1 MTEFFKSAQVRAA
14 LAELAEIQDDL
25 AHTMSNPRIL
35 SDDEKKDY
43 VKKLK
48 LFLEKQ
54 KLFFFRV
61 SLSDDPEA
69 VQVKEHI
76 LDTAQMFGFKEM
88 TGMDKFF
95 QQLDETIKKVENI
108 IKNLEF
114 KFSIKSTTITINKAE
129 GDIAEKL
136 SKIASQYPNVSI
148 GSYPF
153 ENGLIK
159 GTNIVISHYNEEL
172 IKEIAKITEKLK

>member
-1 MTEFFKSAQVRAA
+1 MTEFFRSAQVRAA

-43 VKKLK
+43 VRKLK

-61 SLSDDPEA
+61 SLSEDPEA

-76 LDTAQMFGFKEM
+76 LETAQMFGFKEM
-88 TGMDKFF
+88 TGMNKFF
-95 QQLDETIKKVENI
+95 QQLDETIKKVE
-108 IKNLEF
+108 KDLDE
-114 KFSIKSTTITINKAE
+114 E
-129 GDIAEKL
+129 VDI
-136 SKIASQYPNVSI
+136 
-148 GSYPF
+148 
-153 ENGLIK
+153 
-159 GTNIVISHYNEEL
+159 
-172 IKEIAKITEKLK
+172 

>member
-1 MTEFFKSAQVRAA
+1 
-14 LAELAEIQDDL
+14 
-25 AHTMSNPRIL
+25 MSSPRLL

-61 SLSDDPEA
+61 SLSEDPEA

-76 LDTAQMFGFKEM
+76 LETAQMFGFNEM

-95 QQLDETIKKVENI
+95 QQLDETIKKVE
-108 IKNLEF
+108 
-114 KFSIKSTTITINKAE
+114 E
-129 GDIAEKL
+129 GLD
-136 SKIASQYPNVSI
+136 
-148 GSYPF
+148 F
-153 ENGLIK
+153 
-159 GTNIVISHYNEEL
+159 
-172 IKEIAKITEKLK
+172 

>member
-25 AHTMSNPRIL
+25 AHTMTNPRIL
-35 SDDEKKDY
+35 SDEEKKDY
-43 VKKLK
+43 VRKLK

-76 LDTAQMFGFKEM
+76 LDTAQMFGVKEM

-95 QQLDETIKKVENI
+95 QQLDETIKKVE
-108 IKNLEF
+108 KDLD
-114 KFSIKSTTITINKAE
+114 E
-129 GDIAEKL
+129 GVDI
-136 SKIASQYPNVSI
+136 
-148 GSYPF
+148 
-153 ENGLIK
+153 
-159 GTNIVISHYNEEL
+159 
-172 IKEIAKITEKLK
+172 

>member
-1 MTEFFKSAQVRAA
+1 MTEFFSSAQVRAA

-25 AHTMSNPRIL
+25 AHTMSSPRIL

-43 VKKLK
+43 VRKLK

-76 LDTAQMFGFKEM
+76 LDTAQMFGFK
-88 TGMDKFF
+88 TRYGMVSNPFAQGLTQGSGALTANTNKYYRRV
-95 QQLDETIKKVENI
+95 QVA
-108 IKNLEF
+108 NLM
-114 KFSIKSTTITINKAE
+114 
-129 GDIAEKL
+129 
-136 SKIASQYPNVSI
+136 
-148 GSYPF
+148 
-153 ENGLIK
+153 
-159 GTNIVISHYNEEL
+159 
-172 IKEIAKITEKLK
+172 

>member
-1 MTEFFKSAQVRAA
+1 MTEFFRSAQVRAA

-25 AHTMSNPRIL
+25 AHTMSSPRLL

-61 SLSDDPEA
+61 SLSEDPEA

-76 LDTAQMFGFKEM
+76 LETAQMFGFNEM

-95 QQLDETIKKVENI
+95 QQLDETIKKVE
-108 IKNLEF
+108 
-114 KFSIKSTTITINKAE
+114 E
-129 GDIAEKL
+129 GLD
-136 SKIASQYPNVSI
+136 
-148 GSYPF
+148 F
-153 ENGLIK
+153 
-159 GTNIVISHYNEEL
+159 
-172 IKEIAKITEKLK
+172 

>member
-1 MTEFFKSAQVRAA
+1 MTEFFRSAQVRAV
-14 LAELAEIQDDL
+14 LAELAELQDDL
-25 AHTMSNPRIL
+25 AHTMSSPRLL

-95 QQLDETIKKVENI
+95 QQLDETIKKVE
-108 IKNLEF
+108 KDLD
-114 KFSIKSTTITINKAE
+114 E
-129 GDIAEKL
+129 GVDI
-136 SKIASQYPNVSI
+136 
-148 GSYPF
+148 
-153 ENGLIK
+153 
-159 GTNIVISHYNEEL
+159 
-172 IKEIAKITEKLK
+172 

>member
-1 MTEFFKSAQVRAA
+1 MTEFFRSAQVRAA
-14 LAELAEIQDDL
+14 LAELADIQDDL
-25 AHTMSNPRIL
+25 SHTLSNPRIL

-95 QQLDETIKKVENI
+95 QQLDETIKKVE
-108 IKNLEF
+108 KDLDEGVNL
-114 KFSIKSTTITINKAE
+114 
-129 GDIAEKL
+129 
-136 SKIASQYPNVSI
+136 
-148 GSYPF
+148 
-153 ENGLIK
+153 
-159 GTNIVISHYNEEL
+159 
-172 IKEIAKITEKLK
+172 

>member
-1 MTEFFKSAQVRAA
+1 MTEFFRSAQVRAA

-25 AHTMSNPRIL
+25 AHTMSSPRIL

-43 VKKLK
+43 VRKLK

-88 TGMDKFF
+88 TGMGKFF
-95 QQLDETIKKVENI
+95 QQLDDTIKKIE
-108 IKNLEF
+108 KDLD
-114 KFSIKSTTITINKAE
+114 E
-129 GDIAEKL
+129 GVDI
-136 SKIASQYPNVSI
+136 
-148 GSYPF
+148 
-153 ENGLIK
+153 
-159 GTNIVISHYNEEL
+159 
-172 IKEIAKITEKLK
+172 

>member
-1 MTEFFKSAQVRAA
+1 MTKFFRSAQVRAA

-95 QQLDETIKKVENI
+95 QQLDETIKKVEKDLDEGVDILIVRYYNI
-108 IKNLEF
+108 
-114 KFSIKSTTITINKAE
+114 
-129 GDIAEKL
+129 
-136 SKIASQYPNVSI
+136 NV
-148 GSYPF
+148 GR
-153 ENGLIK
+153 NMG
-159 GTNIVISHYNEEL
+159 V
-172 IKEIAKITEKLK
+172 TE

>member
-1 MTEFFKSAQVRAA
+1 MTEFFRSAQVRAA

-69 VQVKEHI
+69 IQVKDHI
-76 LDTAQMFGFKEM
+76 LETAKMFGFNEM
-88 TGMDKFF
+88 TGMNKFF
-95 QQLDETIKKVENI
+95 QQLDETIKKVEKDLDNI
-108 IKNLEF
+108 
-114 KFSIKSTTITINKAE
+114 
-129 GDIAEKL
+129 
-136 SKIASQYPNVSI
+136 
-148 GSYPF
+148 
-153 ENGLIK
+153 
-159 GTNIVISHYNEEL
+159 
-172 IKEIAKITEKLK
+172 

>member
-1 MTEFFKSAQVRAA
+1 MTEFLRSAQVRAA

-25 AHTMSNPRIL
+25 AHTMSSPRIL

-95 QQLDETIKKVENI
+95 QQLDETIKKVE
-108 IKNLEF
+108 
-114 KFSIKSTTITINKAE
+114 E
-129 GDIAEKL
+129 GLD
-136 SKIASQYPNVSI
+136 
-148 GSYPF
+148 F
-153 ENGLIK
+153 
-159 GTNIVISHYNEEL
+159 
-172 IKEIAKITEKLK
+172 

>member
-1 MTEFFKSAQVRAA
+1 MTEFFRSAQVRAA

-54 KLFFFRV
+54 KLFFFSV

-69 VQVKEHI
+69 IQVKDHI
-76 LDTAQMFGFKEM
+76 LETAKMFGFNEM

-95 QQLDETIKKVENI
+95 QQLDETIKKVE
-108 IKNLEF
+108 
-114 KFSIKSTTITINKAE
+114 E
-129 GDIAEKL
+129 GFD
-136 SKIASQYPNVSI
+136 
-148 GSYPF
+148 F
-153 ENGLIK
+153 
-159 GTNIVISHYNEEL
+159 
-172 IKEIAKITEKLK
+172 

>member
-35 SDDEKKDY
+35 SGDEKKDY

-69 VQVKEHI
+69 IQVKDHI
-76 LDTAQMFGFKEM
+76 LETAKMFGFNEM

-95 QQLDETIKKVENI
+95 QQLDETIKKVE
-108 IKNLEF
+108 
-114 KFSIKSTTITINKAE
+114 E
-129 GDIAEKL
+129 GLD
-136 SKIASQYPNVSI
+136 
-148 GSYPF
+148 F
-153 ENGLIK
+153 
-159 GTNIVISHYNEEL
+159 
-172 IKEIAKITEKLK
+172 

>member
-1 MTEFFKSAQVRAA
+1 MTEFFRSAQVRAA

-95 QQLDETIKKVENI
+95 QQLDETIKKVE
-108 IKNLEF
+108 
-114 KFSIKSTTITINKAE
+114 E
-129 GDIAEKL
+129 GFD
-136 SKIASQYPNVSI
+136 
-148 GSYPF
+148 F
-153 ENGLIK
+153 
-159 GTNIVISHYNEEL
+159 
-172 IKEIAKITEKLK
+172 

>member
-1 MTEFFKSAQVRAA
+1 MTEFFRSAQVRAA

-25 AHTMSNPRIL
+25 AHTMSSPRIL

-43 VKKLK
+43 VRKLK

-54 KLFFFRV
+54 KLFFFRG

-69 VQVKEHI
+69 VQVKDHI

-95 QQLDETIKKVENI
+95 QQLDETIKKVE
-108 IKNLEF
+108 KDLD
-114 KFSIKSTTITINKAE
+114 E
-129 GDIAEKL
+129 GVDI
-136 SKIASQYPNVSI
+136 
-148 GSYPF
+148 
-153 ENGLIK
+153 
-159 GTNIVISHYNEEL
+159 
-172 IKEIAKITEKLK
+172 

>member
-25 AHTMSNPRIL
+25 AHTMSSPRLL

-43 VKKLK
+43 VRKLK

-95 QQLDETIKKVENI
+95 QQLDETIKKVE
-108 IKNLEF
+108 KDLD
-114 KFSIKSTTITINKAE
+114 K
-129 GDIAEKL
+129 GVDI
-136 SKIASQYPNVSI
+136 
-148 GSYPF
+148 
-153 ENGLIK
+153 
-159 GTNIVISHYNEEL
+159 
-172 IKEIAKITEKLK
+172 

>member
-1 MTEFFKSAQVRAA
+1 MTEFFRSAQVRAA

-95 QQLDETIKKVENI
+95 QQLDDTIKKVE
-108 IKNLEF
+108 KDL
-114 KFSIKSTTITINKAE
+114 
-129 GDIAEKL
+129 D
-136 SKIASQYPNVSI
+136 
-148 GSYPF
+148 
-153 ENGLIK
+153 K
-159 GTNIVISHYNEEL
+159 GV
-172 IKEIAKITEKLK
+172 EI

>member
-25 AHTMSNPRIL
+25 AHTMSSPRSL

-43 VKKLK
+43 VRKLK

-61 SLSDDPEA
+61 SLSEDPEA

-76 LDTAQMFGFKEM
+76 LETAQMFGFNEM

-95 QQLDETIKKVENI
+95 QQLDETIKKVE
-108 IKNLEF
+108 KDLDEGVNL
-114 KFSIKSTTITINKAE
+114 
-129 GDIAEKL
+129 
-136 SKIASQYPNVSI
+136 
-148 GSYPF
+148 
-153 ENGLIK
+153 
-159 GTNIVISHYNEEL
+159 
-172 IKEIAKITEKLK
+172 

>member
-1 MTEFFKSAQVRAA
+1 MTEFFRSAQVRAA
-14 LAELAEIQDDL
+14 LAELAEIQDAL

-35 SDDEKKDY
+35 SDEEKKDY
-43 VKKLK
+43 VRKLK

-95 QQLDETIKKVENI
+95 QQLDDTIKKVEKDLDEGI
-108 IKNLEF
+108 NL
-114 KFSIKSTTITINKAE
+114 
-129 GDIAEKL
+129 
-136 SKIASQYPNVSI
+136 
-148 GSYPF
+148 
-153 ENGLIK
+153 
-159 GTNIVISHYNEEL
+159 
-172 IKEIAKITEKLK
+172 

>member
-1 MTEFFKSAQVRAA
+1 MTEFFRSAQVRAA

-69 VQVKEHI
+69 IQVKDHI
-76 LDTAQMFGFKEM
+76 LETAKMFGFNEM

-95 QQLDETIKKVENI
+95 QQLDDTIKKVE
-108 IKNLEF
+108 
-114 KFSIKSTTITINKAE
+114 E
-129 GDIAEKL
+129 GLD
-136 SKIASQYPNVSI
+136 
-148 GSYPF
+148 F
-153 ENGLIK
+153 
-159 GTNIVISHYNEEL
+159 
-172 IKEIAKITEKLK
+172 

>member
-35 SDDEKKDY
+35 SDEEKKDY
-43 VKKLK
+43 VRKLK

-69 VQVKEHI
+69 VQVKDHI
-76 LDTAQMFGFKEM
+76 LETAQMFGFKEM
-88 TGMDKFF
+88 TGKDKFF
-95 QQLDETIKKVENI
+95 QQLDETIKKVE
-108 IKNLEF
+108 KDLD
-114 KFSIKSTTITINKAE
+114 
-129 GDIAEKL
+129 GG
-136 SKIASQYPNVSI
+136 VSI
-148 GSYPF
+148 
-153 ENGLIK
+153 
-159 GTNIVISHYNEEL
+159 
-172 IKEIAKITEKLK
+172 

>member
-1 MTEFFKSAQVRAA
+1 MTEFFRSAQVWAA

-25 AHTMSNPRIL
+25 AHTMSSPRIL

-43 VKKLK
+43 VRKLK

-61 SLSDDPEA
+61 SLSEDPEA

-95 QQLDETIKKVENI
+95 QQLDDTIKKVE
-108 IKNLEF
+108 KDLDEGVNL
-114 KFSIKSTTITINKAE
+114 
-129 GDIAEKL
+129 
-136 SKIASQYPNVSI
+136 
-148 GSYPF
+148 
-153 ENGLIK
+153 
-159 GTNIVISHYNEEL
+159 
-172 IKEIAKITEKLK
+172 

>member
-25 AHTMSNPRIL
+25 AHTMSSPRLL

-69 VQVKEHI
+69 IQVKDHI
-76 LDTAQMFGFKEM
+76 LETAKMFGFNEM

-95 QQLDETIKKVENI
+95 QQLDETIKKVE
-108 IKNLEF
+108 
-114 KFSIKSTTITINKAE
+114 E
-129 GDIAEKL
+129 GLD
-136 SKIASQYPNVSI
+136 
-148 GSYPF
+148 F
-153 ENGLIK
+153 
-159 GTNIVISHYNEEL
+159 
-172 IKEIAKITEKLK
+172 

>member
-69 VQVKEHI
+69 IQVKDHI
-76 LDTAQMFGFKEM
+76 LETAKMFGFNEM

-95 QQLDETIKKVENI
+95 QQLDETIKKVE
-108 IKNLEF
+108 
-114 KFSIKSTTITINKAE
+114 E
-129 GDIAEKL
+129 GLD
-136 SKIASQYPNVSI
+136 
-148 GSYPF
+148 F
-153 ENGLIK
+153 
-159 GTNIVISHYNEEL
+159 
-172 IKEIAKITEKLK
+172 

>member
-25 AHTMSNPRIL
+25 AHTMSSPRLL

-61 SLSDDPEA
+61 SLSEDPEA
-69 VQVKEHI
+69 IQVKDHI
-76 LDTAQMFGFKEM
+76 LETAKMFGFNEM

-95 QQLDETIKKVENI
+95 QQLDDTIKKVE
-108 IKNLEF
+108 KDLD
-114 KFSIKSTTITINKAE
+114 E
-129 GDIAEKL
+129 GVDI
-136 SKIASQYPNVSI
+136 
-148 GSYPF
+148 
-153 ENGLIK
+153 
-159 GTNIVISHYNEEL
+159 
-172 IKEIAKITEKLK
+172 

>member
-1 MTEFFKSAQVRAA
+1 MTEFFRSAQVRAA

-61 SLSDDPEA
+61 SLSEDPEA

-76 LDTAQMFGFKEM
+76 LE
-88 TGMDKFF
+88 
-95 QQLDETIKKVENI
+95 
-108 IKNLEF
+108 
-114 KFSIKSTTITINKAE
+114 
-129 GDIAEKL
+129 L
-136 SKIASQYPNVSI
+136 S
-148 GSYPF
+148 
-153 ENGLIK
+153 LIH
-159 GTNIVISHYNEEL
+159 I
-172 IKEIAKITEKLK
+172 

>member
-1 MTEFFKSAQVRAA
+1 MTEFFRSAQVRAA

-25 AHTMSNPRIL
+25 AHTMSSPRLL

-69 VQVKEHI
+69 IQVKDHI
-76 LDTAQMFGFKEM
+76 LETAKMFGFNEM

-95 QQLDETIKKVENI
+95 QQLDETIKKVEEV
-108 IKNLEF
+108 LDF
-114 KFSIKSTTITINKAE
+114 
-129 GDIAEKL
+129 
-136 SKIASQYPNVSI
+136 
-148 GSYPF
+148 
-153 ENGLIK
+153 
-159 GTNIVISHYNEEL
+159 
-172 IKEIAKITEKLK
+172 

>member
-1 MTEFFKSAQVRAA
+1 MTEFFRSAQVRAA

-43 VKKLK
+43 VRKLK

-69 VQVKEHI
+69 VQVKDHI
-76 LDTAQMFGFKEM
+76 LETAQMFGFKEM

-95 QQLDETIKKVENI
+95 QQLDETIKKVE
-108 IKNLEF
+108 KDLD
-114 KFSIKSTTITINKAE
+114 
-129 GDIAEKL
+129 GG
-136 SKIASQYPNVSI
+136 VSI
-148 GSYPF
+148 
-153 ENGLIK
+153 
-159 GTNIVISHYNEEL
+159 
-172 IKEIAKITEKLK
+172 